1 MIKKKFLAFTAL
13 GLVLL
18 IFVIFD
24 AQTRQPVSNKDLSN
38 LSVATFAGG
47 CFWCVE
53 SDFEKL
59 PGVHEAVSGFSGGH
73 VANPT
78 YDQVSGGSTGH
89 IESVQ
94 VYYDPQ
100 VISYEQLLEGFWRQ
114 VNPTDNGGQFVD
126 RGEQYRTLI
135 FYHDDEQRQLA
146 ELSRQ
151 RLNDSK
157 RYDKPVITEI
167 RKLENFYSA
176 EDYHQNYYKKSPLK
190 YKYYRYGS
198 GRDQYLE
205 EIWGDDLI
213 LKVEKNSAYF
223 KPSEEV
229 LRKKLTPLQ
238 YDVTQNNATERAFK
252 NTYWDEKREGLYV
265 DIVSGEPLFSSADKF
280 KSGTGWPSF
289 TRPLKEEHVVEKT
302 DYLLVLPRTEVRSKN
317 GDSHLGHLF
326 KDGPQPTGLR
336 YCINSA
342 ALRFVP
348 KEQLESEGYGGFAAI
363 FK

>member
-1 MIKKKFLAFTAL
+1 MIKKKFLAFTVL

-24 AQTRQPVSNKDLSN
+24 AQTRQPISNKDLSN

-213 LKVEKNSAYF
+213 LKVEKNTAYF

-265 DIVSGEPLFSSADKF
+265 DVVSGEPLFSSADKF

-302 DYLLVLPRTEVRSKN
+302 DYLLVLPRTEVRSKT

-348 KEQLESEGYGGFAAI
+348 KEQLESEGYGEFAAM